1 MPLRPPPDP
10 EVAAELAELRV
21 LRGKARGDWL
31 ATPRAAELRDH
42 LRRRQWSETSAAGIE
57 SRVTMDELREVLEPD
72 TALLSFVWS
81 EGRMV
86 CLVVTADIAQVIEI
100 PAWRAAHA
108 VLGGLRS
115 DLDMSASVRSG
126 PLAAVVRQSL
136 DDRLRTLSDA
146 LLATPVAVA
155 GADRFVITAPGVLNG
170 IPWGMLPAL
179 RGRPFTIAASA
190 TRWAGLREAWRA
202 AAPASAGFAIGP
214 GVDRGH
220 EEVSLAAAAWGD
232 ALVVDGDRATAVSVT
247 ALAAQVDVLHVA
259 AHGRHSSDNP
269 LFSGLELA
277 DGALFGYDIDLIPRL
292 PGTVVLSACEVGRSS
307 VRWGEEA
314 LGMTRVWLHA
324 GTRCVIAAPVIV
336 ADDVACELLGA
347 MHEGLA
353 AGRSPSDALAVASER
368 TGIIAPFQAHGAGF

>member
-1 MPLRPPPDP
+1 
-10 EVAAELAELRV
+10 
-21 LRGKARGDWL
+21 
-31 ATPRAAELRDH
+31 
-42 LRRRQWSETSAAGIE
+42 
-57 SRVTMDELREVLEPD
+57 MDELREVLEPG

-86 CLVVTADIAQVIEI
+86 CLVVTTDTAQVIEI

-146 LLATPVAVA
+146 LLAAPVAVA

-190 TRWAGLREAWRA
+190 TRWAGLREASRA

-214 GVDRGH
+214 RVDRGH

-232 ALVVDGDRATAVSVT
+232 ARVVDGDRATAVSVT

-277 DGALFGYDIDLIPRL
+277 DGTLFGYDIDLIPRL